1 MADYSF
7 ERYVPSSSLAPY
19 REIMNSP
26 GVQAELLA
34 RAKRV
39 ASTAESQGIECSSD
53 VRPGKKRAHARATA
67 TTTKAKSFK
76 ERGHNLKVDRILLS
90 SIESARG

>member
-1 MADYSF
+1 MANASF

-26 GVQAELLA
+26 GVQAELLE

-39 ASTAESQGIECSSD
+39 ASTAASQGVECTSD
-53 VRPGKKRAHARATA
+53 VRPGRKRAHARATA
-67 TTTKAKSFK
+67 TTTKVKSFR
-76 ERGHNLKVDRILLS
+76 ERGNNLKVDRILLS
-90 SIESARG
+90 SIDSARG

>member
-1 MADYSF
+1 MGSASI

-19 REIMNSP
+19 REIMNSA
-26 GVQAELLA
+26 GVQADLLA